1 MKHKFGHQ
9 QKFSQRMALTPQ
21 IRHSLQLLGMSTK
34 DLNEYVDTAVE
45 ANPFLQKMLTA
56 KKPQAS
62 RAEHAGDTVAEKHD
76 PRALLLSQV
85 RLLDLS
91 DKEIEIAEYL
101 IYEMDDNGY
110 IAADIGE
117 IAQDLSI
124 TSEQVE
130 ACLST
135 IQSLDPP
142 GIGARDIKE
151 CLQLQLKR
159 INKEDSLEYRIVSE
173 FIEEIAKSNADKIAK
188 ALKIDKEKVDAAIA
202 SIKKLNPRPAGN
214 LLSDKAQWINPDL
227 VVSFKGK
234 KVRIELNREWMPSL
248 RIYNPYEDKLSVVK
262 DPKAREFMKENVEAA
277 KHLVDGLKRRE
288 ETMCKVADYILN
300 FHKDSLKNGGHALKS
315 LMINDIAAALSL
327 HPSTINRTISN
338 KYIQIYDK
346 AMPLKSLLSSKV
358 KKANG
363 ESVSKISV
371 KKRIEM
377 LVKNEDK
384 SRPLSDK
391 AVQEILAAD
400 EGIMIKRRTI
410 AKYRDSLKILPTYL
424 RKK

>member
-21 IRHSLQLLGMSTK
+21 MRHSLQLLGMSTK
-34 DLNEYVDTAVE
+34 DLNEYVDAAVE
-45 ANPFLQKMLTA
+45 ANPFLQKILTA
-56 KKPQAS
+56 KKPQTNRPGYA
-62 RAEHAGDTVAEKHD
+62 AEHTGDTVAEKQD

-91 DKEIEIAEYL
+91 AKEMEITEYL
-101 IYEMDDNGY
+101 IYEIDDNGY
-110 IAADIGE
+110 IAADIEE

-130 ACLST
+130 ACLSA

-159 INKEDSLEYRIVSE
+159 VNKEDSLEYRIVSE

-202 SIKKLNPRPAGN
+202 AIKKLNPRPAGN

-227 VVSFKGK
+227 IVSFKGK
-234 KVRIELNREWMPSL
+234 KVRIELNREWIPSL

-277 KHLVDGLKRRE
+277 
-288 ETMCKVADYILN
+288 
-300 FHKDSLKNGGHALKS
+300 
-315 LMINDIAAALSL
+315 
-327 HPSTINRTISN
+327 
-338 KYIQIYDK
+338 
-346 AMPLKSLLSSKV
+346 
-358 KKANG
+358 
-363 ESVSKISV
+363 
-371 KKRIEM
+371 
-377 LVKNEDK
+377 
-384 SRPLSDK
+384 
-391 AVQEILAAD
+391 
-400 EGIMIKRRTI
+400 
-410 AKYRDSLKILPTYL
+410 
-424 RKK
+424 